1 MKKNVFDGGSLDE
14 AIQRLPGGKSR
25 MDAYLEAIPA
35 GGRRPGQL
43 LADDVPVQLLL

>member
-25 MDAYLEAIPA
+25 MDAYLEAIRRRTPPRTTT
-35 GGRRPGQL
+35 GG
-43 LADDVPVQLLL
+43 